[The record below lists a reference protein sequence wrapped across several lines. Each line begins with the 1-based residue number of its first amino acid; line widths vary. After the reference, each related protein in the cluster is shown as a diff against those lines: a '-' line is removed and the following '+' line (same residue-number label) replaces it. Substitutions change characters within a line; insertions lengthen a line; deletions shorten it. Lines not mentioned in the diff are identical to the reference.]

1 MIFWSLDIR
10 RVHIEIFGFWLLR
23 FAMINEDACRVWH
36 DWGLHSWETQ
46 CSFKRKIW
54 ESQEKASIFSPFNLV
69 ALEKHSF
76 FYCFIF
82 SVSSHH
88 HCLIYTGNW
97 SHVLIII
104 SITSCFALV
113 YRTSCYSWI
122 SCSILYVAVKNHV
135 DVLLTVYSTTDI
147 LLTHQPSPCVVD
159 LYPSGW
165 NCSRTRWG
173 SQWIQRRLYWA
184 TATSH

>member
-1 MIFWSLDIR
+1 MRTPAEFDMIE
-10 RVHIEIFGFWLLR
+10 V
-23 FAMINEDACRVWH
+23 
-36 DWGLHSWETQ
+36 
-46 CSFKRKIW
+46 
-54 ESQEKASIFSPFNLV
+54 SIH
-69 ALEKHSF
+69 EKHNVLSREKSENRKKKLPFSLHLILLLWRNTLF

-147 LLTHQPSPCVVD
+147 LLTHRPSPCVVD